1 VGRVVLFAAV
11 AALLLAPSAAA
22 ATPLERELLRE
33 INRVRAAH
41 HRGPLRIDRVLQR
54 AASSHSG
61 DMVRRGYFAH
71 GDFDARMRRFG
82 ARGPLLGENLAWG
95 SGPYATAHA
104 LVGLWLESPPHRAN
118 LLRRSFGRVGIGA
131 VNARFQDVADAVVV
145 TADFAGPPR
154 AAARPR
160 STPSSPPRPRAERRR
175 ALRAVA
181 V

>member
-1 VGRVVLFAAV
+1 MGRVVLFAAV
-11 AALLLAPSAAA
+11 AALLLAPSAAS
-22 ATPLERELLRE
+22 ATPLERELVRE
-33 INRVRAAH
+33 INRVRAEH
-41 HRGPLRIDRVLQR
+41 QRGPLQIDPVLQK
-54 AASSHSG
+54 AAGSHSS

-71 GDFDARMRRFG
+71 GDFEARMRRFG

-95 SGPYATAHA
+95 SGPYSTAHA
-104 LVGLWLESPPHRAN
+104 LVGLWLESPRHRAN

-131 VNARFQDVADAVVV
+131 VQARFQGVAGAVVV

-154 AAARPR
+154 AATRPPA
-160 STPSSPPRPRAERRR
+160 TPASPPPPSARNRR